1 MEHDDD
7 NTTATDGGI
16 NFSPP
21 VAIRQQRRKR
31 LNGVMKRF
39 PTVEVEEADYWK
51 LTELLQNEYGV
62 VPSGAYATFIRTVL
76 KEYLAQYGNKPTQ
89 PIDVFDEQSHY

>member
-7 NTTATDGGI
+7 LKTAEGGI